1 MDIDKFVHD
10 QLSVWPAVA
19 AKYRA
24 LKSARTRTLPYGG
37 ILVTLQSNPGRVPI
51 FDHGC
56 PLCEENYMEHQ
67 HTLPFEGRKGRKY
80 NILVNR
86 APIFPNHLVITRDQH
101 TPQTI
106 WHRFPDMLDLAAAL
120 ENCLVFYNS
129 PNSGTTVPGHAHF
142 QACPKGYMPLERVAE
157 RLLRT
162 VASGKEIPQ
171 EELEYLDSVRDANLY
186 HYKRFH
192 RGIFMLRAAT
202 AKSMA
207 KLFYRLLDCM
217 NLLAEETEPRF
228 NAFTWCS
235 EGEFRAVVTLRGAA
249 RPQCFYAEGDA
260 HFSLLP
266 GAADLA
272 GFVVVPELED
282 FDRITPEVLA
292 GIFNDVSLPEAE
304 EKQLLWRLVR
314 TQPRMEAGILSAPE
328 ITFEIISDGAG
339 GQKVSYREGKIDYN
353 GVLYDELVFEAPT
366 ISTLFA
372 EPSFLLDAD
381 GERRQYAG
389 TLKFLADKGKVCAV
403 NSIGVEDYLLSVL
416 SAEAASLD
424 DAALR
429 DRAIALRRSLQAQM
443 ARRQA
448 GKAHVGGPALDN
460 APELLTYLEHRPQ
473 AAPSDEGPV
482 HAQYDVCATSHCHFY
497 PGLTPA
503 ADERVRAAIDQT
515 WGQKKTDRQL

>member
-1 MDIDKFVHD
+1 MEEEFLQITAEESGERIDALLAHMLP
-10 QLSVWPAVA
+10 QLSRSA
-19 AKYRA
+19 AQR
-24 LKSARTRTLPYGG
+24 LLEE
-37 ILVTLQSNPGRVPI
+37 GRV
-51 FDHGC
+51 
-56 PLCEENYMEHQ
+56 L
-67 HTLPFEGRKGRKY
+67 
-80 NILVNR
+80 
-86 APIFPNHLVITRDQH
+86 
-101 TPQTI
+101 
-106 WHRFPDMLDLAAAL
+106 
-120 ENCLVFYNS
+120 
-129 PNSGTTVPGHAHF
+129 
-142 QACPKGYMPLERVAE
+142 
-157 RLLRT
+157 
-162 VASGKEIPQ
+162 
-171 EELEYLDSVRDANLY
+171 
-186 HYKRFH
+186 
-192 RGIFMLRAAT
+192 
-202 AKSMA
+202 
-207 KLFYRLLDCM
+207 
-217 NLLAEETEPRF
+217 
-228 NAFTWCS
+228 
-235 EGEFRAVVTLRGAA
+235 LRGAPVRKNYRCA
-249 RPQCFYAEGDA
+249 AGDCF
-260 HFSLLP
+260 LL
-266 GAADLA
+266 
-272 GFVVVPELED
+272 
-282 FDRITPEVLA
+282 
-292 GIFNDVSLPEAE
+292 SLPEAE

-372 EPSFLLDAD
+372 EPSFLLNAD

-448 GKAHVGGPALDN
+448 GKVHVGGPALDN

-503 ADERVRAAIDQT
+503 AEERVRAAIDQT
-515 WGQKKTDRQL
+515 WGQKKTDCQF